1 MLFKALFSSSL
12 LASAVLGHTI
22 DPRATVQRCGAPKPN
37 QDQISIAQGFAEKE
51 AAARKGDGRI
61 AAAPINVNVYV
72 HVVSTST
79 SAADGYLSVS
89 RPLELMMTKEDS
101 WALGRSSFRMGD

>member
-37 QDQISIAQGFAEKE
+37 QEQISIAQGFAEKE
-51 AAARKGDGRI
+51 AAARKDSSI
-61 AAAPINVNVYV
+61 AATPINVNVYV
-72 HVVSTST
+72 HVVSSST
-79 SAADGYLSVS
+79 SSADGYLSVS
-89 RPLELMMTKEDS
+89 MPLL
-101 WALGRSSFRMGD
+101 R